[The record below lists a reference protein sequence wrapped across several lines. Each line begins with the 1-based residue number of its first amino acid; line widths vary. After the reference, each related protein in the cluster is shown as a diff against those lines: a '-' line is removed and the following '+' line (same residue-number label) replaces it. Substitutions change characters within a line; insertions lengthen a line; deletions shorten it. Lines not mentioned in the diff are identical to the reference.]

1 MNQDIVRTDNV
12 LEAGHHFLAGREQHD
27 FYLCRLFG
35 VGKQECIFEAFG
47 CFLGFI
53 GGQPLLKQ
61 RRKGSLVDTLSGGE
75 ISDDNLPVAFERK
88 FGQMMFTTCPGGK
101 LRQLVQID
109 RLLLIVSGEDIIY
122 PQRLILKIICKVLRI
137 TSCRNQEK
145 KKNTAN
151 LFHINSIFMFFT
163 KVQTIVDLFD
173 ICK

>member
-75 ISDDNLPVAFERK
+75 ISDELSQLPSWAGREHHLSELPLEGN
-88 FGQMMFTTCPGGK
+88 GQ
-101 LRQLVQID
+101 I
-109 RLLLIVSGEDIIY
+109 IVRDLAT
-122 PQRLILKIICKVLRI
+122 RNVL
-137 TSCRNQEK
+137 
-145 KKNTAN
+145 
-151 LFHINSIFMFFT
+151 F
-163 KVQTIVDLFD
+163 
-173 ICK
+173 

>member
-12 LEAGHHFLAGREQHD
+12 LEAGHHFLAGREQYD

-75 ISDDNLPVAFERK
+75 ISDDDLPIAFEWK

-101 LRQLVQID
+101 LR
-109 RLLLIVSGEDIIY
+109 
-122 PQRLILKIICKVLRI
+122 
-137 TSCRNQEK
+137 
-145 KKNTAN
+145 
-151 LFHINSIFMFFT
+151 
-163 KVQTIVDLFD
+163 
-173 ICK
+173 